1 MIAFYGASGNLITYL
16 TDYFHEDTA
25 SAMKNVNVWTGVG
38 NLLPLLSAYLADSY
52 LGNYLSYLLPS
63 LFFVGFFFFAL
74 YLVAIGQGGQNPC
87 LQAFGSEQFDQ
98 DNKEER
104 RWRSSYFNWWYF
116 GICVGALIGYSV
128 VSYVQDNMGWG
139 LGFGIPTI
147 LFGAALLDFLLGR
160 KGYRL
165 RTLGGSP

>member
-63 LFFVGFFFFAL
+63 LFFG
-74 YLVAIGQGGQNPC
+74 
-87 LQAFGSEQFDQ
+87 ET
-98 DNKEER
+98 
-104 RWRSSYFNWWYF
+104 SYH
-116 GICVGALIGYSV
+116 IS
-128 VSYVQDNMGWG
+128 
-139 LGFGIPTI
+139 I
-147 LFGAALLDFLLGR
+147 LPSL
-160 KGYRL
+160 
-165 RTLGGSP
+165 